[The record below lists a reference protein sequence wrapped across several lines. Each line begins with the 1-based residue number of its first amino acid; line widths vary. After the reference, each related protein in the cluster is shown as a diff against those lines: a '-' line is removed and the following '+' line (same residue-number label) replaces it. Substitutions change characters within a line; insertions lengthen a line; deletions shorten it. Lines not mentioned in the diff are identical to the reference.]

1 MLTCLGPAAA
11 GTARSRSLRC
21 VDRGVRIQRAGAALG
36 AVVAHAVVV
45 LLVLGPGQGP
55 PPPPMADAV
64 IEVSFLPAAAPPVP
78 VESRRAP
85 APVSEARRKPAP
97 AQAPRTPQPQ
107 PQLHTAPSDPLPVL
121 ADIARPEHAAA
132 STATEVSMDPP
143 APHDQQAAAP
153 QSPPAP
159 SAEVLAGRRDDRWEA
174 RVMARLAQYRHYP
187 SAART
192 RGEEGV
198 AIVRLRMDRAG
209 RVLSAA
215 LARSSGSTRLDAAAI
230 ETFHRAAPL
239 PAIPADLP
247 APIEIAVP
255 VEFFMH

>member
-1 MLTCLGPAAA
+1 MT
-11 GTARSRSLRC
+11 RSRSRRRA
-21 VDRGVRIQRAGAALG
+21 DRGARIQRACALLG
-36 AVVAHAVVV
+36 AIAVHGMVV
-45 LLVLGPGQGP
+45 LLVFGPGEDPRPTP
-55 PPPPMADAV
+55 PADSV
-64 IEVSFLPAAAPPVP
+64 IEVSVLPAAAPPVP

-85 APVSEARRKPAP
+85 APVAEARRTPAP
-97 AQAPRTPQPQ
+97 AESRLPPPQ
-107 PQLHTAPSDPLPVL
+107 TRAAPSGPLPSLV
-121 ADIARPEHAAA
+121 DTERPEPADVPA
-132 STATEVSMDPP
+132 SAVVSAVPP
-143 APHDQQAAAP
+143 TPHDQQAAAP
-153 QSPPAP
+153 PSPPAP
-159 SAEVLAGRRDDRWEA
+159 AAEAQAGRRDDRWEA
-174 RVMARLAQYRHYP
+174 RVMARLARYRHYP
-187 SAART
+187 TAART

>member
-1 MLTCLGPAAA
+1 MHAA
-11 GTARSRSLRC
+11 
-21 VDRGVRIQRAGAALG
+21 
-36 AVVAHAVVV
+36 VV
-45 LLVLGPGQGP
+45 LLVLGPGEDPHSP
-55 PPPPMADAV
+55 PRADAV

-78 VESRRAP
+78 VESRDAP
-85 APVSEARRKPAP
+85 APVPETRRRP
-97 AQAPRTPQPQ
+97 APRTPQPQ
-107 PQLHTAPSDPLPVL
+107 PHTAPSDPLPVL

-153 QSPPAP
+153 PSPPAP
-159 SAEVLAGRRDDRWEA
+159 STDALAGRRDDRWEA
-174 RVMARLAQYRHYP
+174 RVMARLARYRHYP

>member
-1 MLTCLGPAAA
+1 MPTCPGPVAA
-11 GTARSRSLRC
+11 GMSRSRSWRRA
-21 VDRGVRIQRAGAALG
+21 DHGARIQRACALLG
-36 AVVAHAVVV
+36 AIAVHGMAV
-45 LLVLGPGQGP
+45 LLVFGPGEDPRPTP
-55 PPPPMADAV
+55 PADSV
-64 IEVSFLPAAAPPVP
+64 IEVSVLPAAAPPVPVP

-85 APVSEARRKPAP
+85 APVAEARRTPAP
-97 AQAPRTPQPQ
+97 AESRLPPPQ
-107 PQLHTAPSDPLPVL
+107 TRAAPSGPLPSL
-121 ADIARPEHAAA
+121 ADTERSEPADVPASAA
-132 STATEVSMDPP
+132 VSAVLPMT
-143 APHDQQAAAP
+143 HDQQAAAP
-153 QSPPAP
+153 PSPLAPA
-159 SAEVLAGRRDDRWEA
+159 AEAQAGRRDDRWEA
-174 RVMARLAQYRHYP
+174 RVMARLARYRHYP
-187 SAART
+187 TAART

>member
-1 MLTCLGPAAA
+1 MT
-11 GTARSRSLRC
+11 RSRSWRRADHGAC
-21 VDRGVRIQRAGAALG
+21 IQRACALLG
-36 AVVAHAVVV
+36 AIAVHGMVV
-45 LLVLGPGQGP
+45 LLVFGLGEDLRP
-55 PPPPMADAV
+55 PPPADSV
-64 IEVSFLPAAAPPVP
+64 IEVSVLPAAAPPVP
-78 VESRRAP
+78 VEPRRAP
-85 APVSEARRKPAP
+85 APVVEARLTRAP
-97 AQAPRTPQPQ
+97 AEPRSPP
-107 PQLHTAPSDPLPVL
+107 PLPQTRAAPLEPLPSL
-121 ADIARPEHAAA
+121 ADSERPLPAAVPA
-132 STATEVSMDPP
+132 STDASADPP
-143 APHDQQAAAP
+143 TSHDQQAAAP
-153 QSPPAP
+153 PSPPAP
-159 SAEVLAGRRDDRWEA
+159 AAEAQAGRRDDRWEA
-174 RVMARLAQYRHYP
+174 RVMARLARYRHYP
-187 SAART
+187 TAARM

>member
-78 VESRRAP
+78 VEPRRAP

-107 PQLHTAPSDPLPVL
+107 PLTAPSDPLPVL

-143 APHDQQAAAP
+143 APHDRQAAAP

-159 SAEVLAGRRDDRWEA
+159 SAEVLAGRRDNRWEA